1 MTTQTLQSI
10 RWPIYL
16 VLGLFLVVTTV
27 FVIEFVVS
35 TETEMAS
42 KAEATVELTGDLYA
56 DEVFALLENADPAQ
70 GAQLVEQ
77 YSCVACHRL
86 GAENNIAPA
95 FVGIAERAALRR
107 PPLNASAYIYESIV
121 NPTAYTVESYN
132 PAMPQNYGERLS
144 DRELGDIIAYLL
156 TPDAQ

>member
-16 VLGLFLVVTTV
+16 VLGLFLVVTAV

-42 KAEATVELTGDLYA
+42 KAEATVELTSDLYV
-56 DEVFALLENADPAQ
+56 DEVSALLENADPAQ

-107 PPLNASAYIYESIV
+107 PPLTASAYIYESIV